1 MADSVDEVMREEEVA
16 KLDDDIVVVSEIIF
30 KNFLMSS
37 ESSFFA
43 CESCGQYQVHLEVSG
58 NHSERK

>member
-1 MADSVDEVMREEEVA
+1 MEQKQGCRCMADSVDEVMREEEVA

-37 ESSFFA
+37 
-43 CESCGQYQVHLEVSG
+43 
-58 NHSERK
+58 